1 MDDLLRIFQAISRSS
16 QSQQQQNETTR
27 QNPLHLPGEF
37 PDDGVPL
44 MFNPGFR
51 LSSAETTL
59 EAGLGHTRR
68 STIDSITTSSSFISS
83 DDEDTE
89 MVYALDE
96 PNYDMDDEQDEDEDD
111 DQDREDGAQY
121 EEEGDGQAD
130 EDDEDDEEQEH
141 ERQRHHPVGFLTS
154 LLERFGIEVRID
166 PESDQS
172 SSGLGGFFNMV
183 SNPGDYVFS
192 QGALDD
198 VITQMMEAQN
208 RQSGPVG
215 ASDETIDSIPRRPL
229 TTGEL
234 GFTNGTRNPSPDQGT
249 YGTSNQFQN
258 TNNTSNGYLSDDNR
272 GAVLNPPYSG
282 QSSTPVYSQY
292 SASNVNGLVGNNNS
306 YNRSNVNGYV
316 GNNNYNRNN
325 VNGFV
330 GGSSYSRNNVNGYV
344 GSNGYSRN
352 NVNGYFGGNNAAGA
366 STDDTEVSQLTR
378 DLEFIEQRLGGIHIS
393 YKPWNKKHNGPPLF
407 VQSELDQTKRD
418 LEKEFTHFT
427 ILQNKR
433 FYKPMDKII
442 DYVERDP
449 LVEAFSQIH
458 PPPVPLEYLNL
469 WEYVKPCSPIQMN
482 HLRLFNREPRAMPA
496 KYEVAFRRA
505 VNHVTEL
512 MRLPKKLTMPTKDS
526 LPTVRYDGSKF
537 AGLDYA
543 RMKLKS
549 RRDAHPQ
556 ALQDAE
562 KVWDSLLEGTAV
574 KPHDAR
580 LGGKGKL
587 IEKGRHGKDSNA
599 DAGNISMGRLILML
613 SHRDLLILGSLE
625 QPLTDA
631 YLDEQWPIY
640 IGQSWYYSGAERF
653 VNKMSRHA
661 VYHCFD
667 AKKFDAAID
676 GWLVKEALLIL
687 RQQYEGGMDQKYDTL
702 WSFVYESLV
711 EVVIC
716 RDDGIR
722 MQKKVGT
729 TSGNCFNTLVQSI
742 ITLFLGYTAL
752 IVRAQERMGSIGV
765 EMVLTQCEIEVLGD
779 DMVMALE
786 TPWMFLTKESLA
798 EVVLDCFNIDWSG
811 KKSFS
816 TKKLMDDTSADGS
829 ERFKGVQFLGM
840 YFRHQRYGDTRY
852 APKIVVP
859 YRPFK
864 ESYLSL
870 LFPKHGDYSRGHSW
884 LRAIGIYLNAA
895 GNKET
900 QEWLEAYLDF
910 LELVPFVRP
919 EAWPESM
926 IRMVTRDFWTVG
938 MKAPPPVRITLD
950 KWLRLTCFDKEAD
963 E

>member
-1 MDDLLRIFQAISRSS
+1 ML
-16 QSQQQQNETTR
+16 
-27 QNPLHLPGEF
+27 
-37 PDDGVPL
+37 GVTYDTASP
-44 MFNPGFR
+44 
-51 LSSAETTL
+51 SAQD
-59 EAGLGHTRR
+59 
-68 STIDSITTSSSFISS
+68 TI
-83 DDEDTE
+83 
-89 MVYALDE
+89 
-96 PNYDMDDEQDEDEDD
+96 
-111 DQDREDGAQY
+111 
-121 EEEGDGQAD
+121 
-130 EDDEDDEEQEH
+130 
-141 ERQRHHPVGFLTS
+141 
-154 LLERFGIEVRID
+154 
-166 PESDQS
+166 
-172 SSGLGGFFNMV
+172 
-183 SNPGDYVFS
+183 
-192 QGALDD
+192 
-198 VITQMMEAQN
+198 
-208 RQSGPVG
+208 G
-215 ASDETIDSIPRRPL
+215 ASDRP
-229 TTGEL
+229 
-234 GFTNGTRNPSPDQGT
+234 
-249 YGTSNQFQN
+249 QN
-258 TNNTSNGYLSDDNR
+258 ANNVSNGYLSS
-272 GAVLNPPYSG
+272 GGIPTPY
-282 QSSTPVYSQY
+282 
-292 SASNVNGLVGNNNS
+292 
-306 YNRSNVNGYV
+306 NVNGYV
-316 GNNNYNRNN
+316 DNNCYNRNNINGFVGGNNYNRNN
-325 VNGFV
+325 VNGYV
-330 GGSSYSRNNVNGYV
+330 GGNSYNRNNVNGYVGGNSYNRNNVNGYV
-344 GSNGYSRN
+344 GSNCYNRN
-352 NVNGYFGGNNAAGA
+352 NVNGYVGGNNAAA
-366 STDDTEVSQLTR
+366 STGNTETSQFTR
-378 DLEFIEQRLGGIHIS
+378 NLEFIEKQLAGAHIS
-393 YKPWNKKHNGPPLF
+393 YKRWNGVKKHNGPPLF
-407 VQSELDQTKRD
+407 NQSELDQTKRD

-433 FYKPMDKII
+433 FYKPMDRII

-449 LVEAFSQIH
+449 LVEAFSQIR
-458 PPPVPLEYLNL
+458 PPPVPLEHLNL

-482 HLRLFNREPRAMPA
+482 HLRLFNRVPRAMPT
-496 KYEVAFRRA
+496 KYEAAFRRA

-512 MRLPKKLTMPTKDS
+512 LRLPKKLDMPTKDS
-526 LPTVRYDGSKF
+526 LASVRYDGSKF

-549 RRDAHPQ
+549 RKEAHPQ

-562 KVWDSLLEGTAV
+562 EVWTNLLEGIAV
-574 KPHDAR
+574 RPHDTR

-587 IEKGRHGKDSNA
+587 IEKGKLGKDINA
-599 DAGNISMGRLILML
+599 DVGNISMGRLILML
-613 SHRDLLILGSLE
+613 SHRDLLILGALE
-625 QPLTDA
+625 QPLTDS
-631 YLDEQWPIY
+631 YLGEQWPIY

-676 GWLVKEALLIL
+676 GWLVKEALQIL
-687 RQQYEGGMDQKYDTL
+687 RKQFEGGDDPKYDTL

-752 IVRAQERMGSIGV
+752 IVRAQERMGAIGV

-798 EVVLDCFNIDWSG
+798 EVVLECFNIDWSG

-816 TKKLMDDTSADGS
+816 TEKLMDDTLDD
-829 ERFKGVQFLGM
+829 EEEKFKGVQFLGM

-859 YRPFK
+859 YRPFR

-870 LFPKHGDYSRGHSW
+870 LFPKHGVYTREHSW

-919 EAWPESM
+919 DAWPESM
-926 IRMVTRDFWTVG
+926 VRMVTRDFWTVG
-938 MKAPPPVRITLD
+938 MKAPPPVRINLD
-950 KWLRLTCFDKEAD
+950 KWLRLTCFDKED
-963 E
+963 ELL